1 MQKLLLATHN
11 KGKVHELSQFLSDL
25 PLQIVSLGDVGIT
38 DEVEEDGETYE
49 ENSQKKALAYAKMV
63 GLPALADDGGLE
75 IDALDGEPGVKSR
88 RWIGYAATD
97 EEIIEHMKKVAS
109 ELPDD
114 NRVASFKTVVSFA
127 LPTGE
132 VWSSFAQI
140 KGVITEKPYMKLL
153 HGYPY
158 RSFFYLPELQKYY
171 HESELPPEE
180 MKKINHRYKAVEWLK
195 PVIRK
200 TLSILS

>member
-11 KGKVHELSQFLSDL
+11 KGKIHELGVFLSDL
-25 PLQIVSLGDVGIT
+25 PIDIISLSDVGIT

-49 ENSQKKALAYAKMV
+49 ENSQKKALIYAKMA

-75 IDALDGEPGVKSR
+75 IDALGGAPGVKSR
-88 RWIGYAATD
+88 RWLGHDGTD
-97 EEIIEHMKKVAS
+97 EEIIEHMKKVAA

-132 VWSSFAQI
+132 VWSSYAEI
-140 KGVITEKPYMKLL
+140 KGVITKEPYVKLF

-158 RSFFYLPELQKYY
+158 RSFFYLPELKKFY

-180 MKKINHRYKAVEWLK
+180 MKKINHRHKAVESIK
-195 PVIRK
+195 PTIRK